1 MPEFFTRGTGLMCLV
16 HIFFDLLAVQGHSD
30 FLRVPFLVSND
41 QVADIGTW
49 LLNFE
54 RSFDNIILGHFSDFT
69 LKSLHVMQWDM
80 LRRLDHRCGIRVDFD
95 FDWWALEFAS
105 LCREEGR
112 KLTDE
117 LLHVGIYF
125 CLGFSA

>member
-1 MPEFFTRGTGLMCLV
+1 MSLV
-16 HIFFDLLAVQGHSD
+16 NIFIDLLAVQGYSD

-69 LKSLHVMQWDM
+69 LKSLHVMQWDTS
-80 LRRLDHRCGIRVDFD
+80 RWLDHRCGIRVDLD
-95 FDWWALEFAS
+95 FDW
-105 LCREEGR
+105 
-112 KLTDE
+112 
-117 LLHVGIYF
+117 
-125 CLGFSA
+125 